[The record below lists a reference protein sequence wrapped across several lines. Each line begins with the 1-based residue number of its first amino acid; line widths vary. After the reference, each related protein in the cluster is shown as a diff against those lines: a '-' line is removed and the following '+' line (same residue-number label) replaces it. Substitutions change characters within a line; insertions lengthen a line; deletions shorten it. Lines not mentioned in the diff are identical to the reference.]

1 MKCSSS
7 KNLLKK
13 TGFLNAGSLTVFLF
27 LAMLVSPDIVFTGAA
42 DGLLLWFNTIFPTL
56 FPFMF
61 ITAILLKSGGLN
73 IIANVLGKPLGK
85 IFSVS
90 AAGAFSVIAGFLCGY
105 PMGAKVTADLVCTK
119 KIERSEAAYLLSFCN
134 NTSPVF
140 IVNFIIHKILRDRT
154 LLVPTLIILIAVPIF
169 LSFFFR
175 RFYFKHSESY
185 GESLR
190 QTECK
195 NNPFSFRTFDECM
208 MDSFENIVK
217 VGGYIIIFSVFIRLL
232 TKFSTDI
239 PAFFY
244 LLPVLELTNGIIIL
258 FERFCFISA
267 HYCINFIRGI
277 MRARTDKKYDSFF
290 RNSFHSIF
298 NPENNNSCNLDRCSV
313 WLCTAFFII
322 STFNGFTI

>member
-13 TGFLNAGSLTVFLF
+13 IGFLNAGSLTVFLF

-134 NTSPVF
+134 IQV
-140 IVNFIIHKILRDRT
+140 L
-154 LLVPTLIILIAVPIF
+154 F
-169 LSFFFR
+169 LS
-175 RFYFKHSESY
+175 
-185 GESLR
+185 L
-190 QTECK
+190 
-195 NNPFSFRTFDECM
+195 
-208 MDSFENIVK
+208 I
-217 VGGYIIIFSVFIRLL
+217 LL
-232 TKFSTDI
+232 YT
-239 PAFFY
+239 
-244 LLPVLELTNGIIIL
+244 
-258 FERFCFISA
+258 RFCVIGRYLFQRLS
-267 HYCINFIRGI
+267 Y
-277 MRARTDKKYDSFF
+277 
-290 RNSFHSIF
+290 
-298 NPENNNSCNLDRCSV
+298 
-313 WLCTAFFII
+313 
-322 STFNGFTI
+322 

>member
-13 TGFLNAGSLTVFLF
+13 IGFLNAGSLTVFLF

-140 IVNFIIHKILRDRT
+140 IVNF
-154 LLVPTLIILIAVPIF
+154 

-258 FERFCFISA
+258 FERFENIAVSYPLIIALTSFGGLCALAQTKSMIHSSGIPFIPYLIQKIITAVISA
-267 HYCINFIRGI
+267 AAAYGYVLLF
-277 MRARTDKKYDSFF
+277 
-290 RNSFHSIF
+290 
-298 NPENNNSCNLDRCSV
+298 L
-313 WLCTAFFII
+313 
-322 STFNGFTI
+322 

>member
-13 TGFLNAGSLTVFLF
+13 IGFLNAGSLTVFLF

-140 IVNFIIHKILRDRT
+140 IVNFIIHKILRMS
-154 LLVPTLIILIAVPIF
+154 IINCA
-169 LSFFFR
+169 
-175 RFYFKHSESY
+175 
-185 GESLR
+185 
-190 QTECK
+190 
-195 NNPFSFRTFDECM
+195 
-208 MDSFENIVK
+208 
-217 VGGYIIIFSVFIRLL
+217 
-232 TKFSTDI
+232 KF
-239 PAFFY
+239 
-244 LLPVLELTNGIIIL
+244 
-258 FERFCFISA
+258 
-267 HYCINFIRGI
+267 
-277 MRARTDKKYDSFF
+277 
-290 RNSFHSIF
+290 
-298 NPENNNSCNLDRCSV
+298 
-313 WLCTAFFII
+313 
-322 STFNGFTI
+322 

>member
-13 TGFLNAGSLTVFLF
+13 IGFLNAGSLTVFLF

-119 KIERSEAAYLLSFCN
+119 RSNALRLLICYLS
-134 NTSPVF
+134 V
-140 IVNFIIHKILRDRT
+140 IIQVL
-154 LLVPTLIILIAVPIF
+154 F
-169 LSFFFR
+169 LS
-175 RFYFKHSESY
+175 
-185 GESLR
+185 L
-190 QTECK
+190 
-195 NNPFSFRTFDECM
+195 
-208 MDSFENIVK
+208 I
-217 VGGYIIIFSVFIRLL
+217 LL
-232 TKFSTDI
+232 YT
-239 PAFFY
+239 
-244 LLPVLELTNGIIIL
+244 
-258 FERFCFISA
+258 RFCVIGRYLFQRLS
-267 HYCINFIRGI
+267 Y
-277 MRARTDKKYDSFF
+277 
-290 RNSFHSIF
+290 
-298 NPENNNSCNLDRCSV
+298 
-313 WLCTAFFII
+313 
-322 STFNGFTI
+322 

>member
-1 MKCSSS
+1 ME
-7 KNLLKK
+7 KK
-13 TGFLNAGSLTVFLF
+13 Y
-27 LAMLVSPDIVFTGAA
+27 
-42 DGLLLWFNTIFPTL
+42 
-56 FPFMF
+56 
-61 ITAILLKSGGLN
+61 
-73 IIANVLGKPLGK
+73 K
-85 IFSVS
+85 I
-90 AAGAFSVIAGFLCGY
+90 
-105 PMGAKVTADLVCTK
+105 
-119 KIERSEAAYLLSFCN
+119 
-134 NTSPVF
+134 
-140 IVNFIIHKILRDRT
+140 DRT

-258 FERFCFISA
+258 FERFENIAVSYPLIIALTSFGGLCALAQTKSMIHSSGIPFIPYLIQKIITAVISA
-267 HYCINFIRGI
+267 AAAYGYVLLF
-277 MRARTDKKYDSFF
+277 
-290 RNSFHSIF
+290 
-298 NPENNNSCNLDRCSV
+298 L
-313 WLCTAFFII
+313 
-322 STFNGFTI
+322 